1 MPKDTRRARAVRDP
15 LTGLLGRQ
23 HMTTLLDAGL
33 AADRTAGV
41 SLLTVDIDH
50 FTLLNDT
57 AGHSAGDRVLA
68 TLGARLSTLARPGL
82 LVGRFGG
89 DEFLLA
95 LQSTDPAAVDELAR
109 AVLAL
114 VREPV
119 PVADKELRVTASIGL
134 ATVEHGSQAD
144 TVLRRADLAL
154 QSAKA
159 SGRDQAAWFGEQQDA
174 DLAERM
180 HMASLER
187 DLVIALQ
194 TTQLQLHYQTAF
206 DLGTGKVIGVEALLR
221 WHHPVRGVIPPLE
234 VIEMAE
240 ECGLIEPLGAWVI
253 RTAMDQAALWSDLE
267 GFTVWVNV
275 SPRQL
280 SHEGLAV
287 MLRSELDR
295 VGLPAH
301 RFGIEVTESA
311 LAHKNDA
318 TAELRR
324 VEALGVQVA
333 IDDFGTGY
341 SSLARLVRF
350 PVDVIKIDRSFV
362 NALGSITGDAV
373 VNGIVTL
380 AKGLGADVI
389 AEGVETAQQLS
400 QLRLTGC
407 DAASG
412 FLLARPV
419 AVAEVA
425 LGASAWAA
433 PAPVAAFRTTVPH
446 QMTAAM

>member
-1 MPKDTRRARAVRDP
+1 MPQDTHRARAVRDP

-23 HMTTLLDAGL
+23 HMTTLLDAL
-33 AADRTAGV
+33 LVADRAAGV
-41 SLLTVDIDH
+41 SLVAVDLDH

-57 AGHSAGDRVLA
+57 AGHTAGDHVLA
-68 TLGARLSTLARPGL
+68 TLGARLGALAGPGL
-82 LVGRFGG
+82 LVARYGG

-109 AVLAL
+109 TAL
-114 VREPV
+114 TLIREPMTV
-119 PVADKELRVTASIGL
+119 GGHELQVTASLGL
-134 ATVEHGSQAD
+134 ATVEHGAQVD

-154 QSAKA
+154 QCSKA
-159 SGRDQAAWFGEQQDA
+159 SGRDQATWFGEQQDV
-174 DLAERM
+174 DLAERL
-180 HMASLER
+180 HTASLER
-187 DLVIALQ
+187 DLVTALA

-206 DLGTGKVIGVEALLR
+206 DLGTGTVIGVEALLR
-221 WHHPVRGVIPPLE
+221 WHHPTRGLIPPLE
-234 VIEMAE
+234 VIAMAE
-240 ECGLIEPLGAWVI
+240 ESGLIAPLGAWVI
-253 RTAMDQAALWSDLE
+253 RTAMDQAALWADLE

-295 VGLPAH
+295 VGIAPH

-311 LAHKNDA
+311 LADHNDA
-318 TAELRR
+318 AAELRR
-324 VEALGVQVA
+324 VEELGVQVA

-373 VNGIVTL
+373 VSGIVTL

-400 QLRLTGC
+400 QLQRTGC

-419 AVAEVA
+419 AVGQVA
-425 LGASAWAA
+425 LGASAFGAPEPVGAGQRAEQRLAA
-433 PAPVAAFRTTVPH
+433 AV
-446 QMTAAM
+446 